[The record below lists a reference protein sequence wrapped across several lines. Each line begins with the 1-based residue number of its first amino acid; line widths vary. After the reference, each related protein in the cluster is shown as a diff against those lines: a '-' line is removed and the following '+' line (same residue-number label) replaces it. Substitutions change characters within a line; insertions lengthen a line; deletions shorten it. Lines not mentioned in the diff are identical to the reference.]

1 MFIAAGCSL
10 GSTVAITGALFGLA
24 WSIIDHD
31 ASDGGMQ
38 ALLLVA
44 VIWFGIVILYPLMC
58 LITLAKA
65 PGPFRGVFAGVAAP
79 PLLGV
84 GGAWL
89 YFTQIT

>member
-10 GSTVAITGALFGLA
+10 GGAAAITGVLFWLA
-24 WSIIDHD
+24 WSIVDHD

-44 VIWFGIVILYPLMC
+44 VVWFGIVILYPLMC
-58 LITLAKA
+58 LVTLSEA
-65 PGPFRGVFAGVAAP
+65 PGPFRGVLAGVALP
-79 PLLGV
+79 PLLIV

-89 YFTQIT
+89 YFTQLT